1 MRISA
6 CNFHNLICL
15 VYGSLFPIELNISQV
30 SFEQA
35 MVAKNAGHEPFF
47 YCAALDEFPFPK
59 PSLETPFQ
67 RERGSDGGA
76 CGFHSFP
83 AAGIQVFITYIY
95 CLNMYTYIYI
105 DMIYYLYMVH
115 RYRHCERI

>member
-1 MRISA
+1 M
-6 CNFHNLICL
+6 ICL

-35 MVAKNAGHEPFF
+35 MVAKNAGHELFFF

-67 RERGSDGGA
+67 RERGSDGSA

-83 AAGIQVFITYIY
+83 AAGIQVFVTYIY

-105 DMIYYLYMVH
+105 YRYDILYVH
-115 RYRHCERI
+115 GT